1 VRGSKVFYTPAGVLT
16 GAGRTNGGGE
26 ASGSGQFRVGGW
38 VWRGR
43 YKRRVSSCSRVI
55 VYSMFVPFLIECVHT
70 LKVTDNVSNDF
81 LPFTFYY

>member
-1 VRGSKVFYTPAGVLT
+1 MRKQGILYPAGVLT

-43 YKRRVSSCSRVI
+43 YKKTRVKLRSG
-55 VYSMFVPFLIECVHT
+55 YCV
-70 LKVTDNVSNDF
+70 KYVCPVS
-81 LPFTFYY
+81 L